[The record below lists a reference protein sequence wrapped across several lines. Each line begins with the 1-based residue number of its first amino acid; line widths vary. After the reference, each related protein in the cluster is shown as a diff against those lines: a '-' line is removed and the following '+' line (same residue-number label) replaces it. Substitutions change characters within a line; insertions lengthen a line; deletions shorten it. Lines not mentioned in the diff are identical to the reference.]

1 MKVEEARVVGKAA
14 AAAAAASA
22 TAAATA
28 AAMGAS
34 MQEVP
39 GAAKEVGKRGM
50 GGVVETAVEKA
61 AGMAAGTAGQ
71 GRRRSAASPWQAAV
85 ASQGDK
91 GRSSCNLCSCALC
104 KYLA

>member
-1 MKVEEARVVGKAA
+1 MVGNAA
-14 AAAAAASA
+14 ATAAAAAAST

-34 MQEVP
+34 MQEET
-39 GAAKEVGKRGM
+39 GAAKEVAAMGKRGL
-50 GGVVETAVEKA
+50 GVVVETAVEKA
-61 AGMAAGTAGQ
+61 AGMAAGTGGQ

-85 ASQGDK
+85 ASQEDK
-91 GRSSCNLCSCALC
+91 GRSSCSLCSCALC